1 MVKNLENELTD
12 TIELENGLTLEIRD
26 RSKQIAGDRWF
37 VSFVARVEIEVS
49 PELFEGDE
57 ISENQIKDIQALAG
71 EKASYQYENQRNFI
85 DDTEKEKVSKK
96 LKEDFLDTNL
106 KYLSSPGFPKKLILS
121 KIKDMT
127 PSA

>member
-1 MVKNLENELTD
+1 MIKNLGNELTD
-12 TIELENGLTLEIRD
+12 TIELSNGLTLEILD

-37 VSFVARVEIEVS
+37 VSFVASVEIEVR

-57 ISENQIKDIQALAG
+57 ISETQMKGIQALAG

-85 DDTEKEKVSKK
+85 DDTEKETVSRK

-106 KYLSSPGFPKKLILS
+106 KYLSSPEFPKKLILS
-121 KIKDMT
+121 KLRT
-127 PSA
+127 

>member
-1 MVKNLENELTD
+1 LENELTD
-12 TIELENGLTLEIRD
+12 TIELENGLTLEILD
-26 RSKQIAGDRWF
+26 RSKKIAGDRWF
-37 VSFVARVEIEVS
+37 VSFVARVEIEVR

-57 ISENQIKDIQALAG
+57 ISENQIRGIQALAG

-96 LKEDFLDTNL
+96 LKAHFLDTNL

-121 KIKDMT
+121 KLRT
-127 PSA
+127 